1 VTMAY
6 NTYACVWSEV
16 LDWDLASGYG
26 YDLAWVDLCAED
38 RAAIIHATKVSQ
50 LNLKT
55 VSML

>member
-1 VTMAY
+1 MAY